1 MKNILKPLLII
12 LLFGAYITAVY
23 WLIRPYPTN
32 TQATLFAGISYTRRA
47 IQNPRPTM
55 IHIIEI
61 DLTQEGIQFVG
72 TTGDLSLNPEFEFAG
87 QTTGS
92 FLQEVD
98 AQLAINGG
106 FFFPF
111 HAKTVWNYYPKAGEP
126 VNVNGLSITD
136 GTMYSPERDRYLALC
151 INRDN
156 VSITGITCPTG
167 TEHAI
172 AGRPMLI
179 RNGRITPRLQ
189 DGLAPRT
196 SVALSEDGKTMWIV
210 VVDGRQQGYSEGVTL
225 AELAQLLHDLGAHTA
240 LNLDGGGSSTLVMQ
254 ENGRLKT
261 LNAPFHTRIPMRQRP
276 VANHL
281 GIYALP
287 IGN

>member
-1 MKNILKPLLII
+1 MKNILKLFLIV
-12 LLFGAYITAVY
+12 LLFGAYLTAVY

-32 TQATLFAGISYTRRA
+32 TQATLFTGITYTRRA
-47 IQNPRPTM
+47 MQKPRPIM
-55 IHIIEI
+55 LHIVEI

-72 TTGDLSLNPEFEFAG
+72 TTGDLSLNPEFEFTG

-92 FLQEVD
+92 FLQRVD

-126 VNVNGLSITD
+126 VDVNGLSIAN
-136 GTMYSPERDRYLALC
+136 GIVYSPERNRYSALC
-151 INRDN
+151 INGTN
-156 VSITGITCPTG
+156 VSIMGTTCPAS
-167 TEHAI
+167 TEQAV
-172 AGRPMLI
+172 AGRPVLI
-179 RNGRITPRLQ
+179 RNGCITPRLQ

-196 SVALSEDGKTMWIV
+196 AIALSADNKTMWIV
-210 VVDGRQQGYSEGVTL
+210 VVDGRQRGYSEGVTL
-225 AELAQLLHDLGAHTA
+225 AELAELLHDLGAHTA
-240 LNLDGGGSSTLVMQ
+240 LNLDGGGSSTLVIQ

-261 LNAPFHTRIPMRQRP
+261 LNAPFHTRVPMRQRP

-287 IGN
+287 AGN